1 MSVRTL
7 GFVGGGRI
15 TFAIL
20 TGLNKKRMNFDSVL
34 VSDPDGAALA
44 KLEKAGLAAVPA
56 PLESVLRA
64 EAVFLAVHPPVLKTL
79 LPEIARSAATGALI
93 VSLAP
98 KLGLRDLA
106 AALEGRSQLAR
117 VNPSALCFMN
127 RGVNAVSFGPG
138 LTAENRDFL
147 LDLFSRL
154 SRAVVVDDELIEAYA
169 VVNAMGPT
177 YFWFQYRALRD
188 LGLRFG
194 LEKSAA
200 EAAIADAVCGA
211 AEALFF
217 SGLDEPGVLDLIPV
231 HPLKQD
237 EEQWKKTIEERLAA
251 VFEKIRVAP

>member
-20 TGLNKKRMNFDSVL
+20 TGLDKRHMKFDSVL
-34 VSDPDGAALA
+34 VSDPDAAALA
-44 KLEKAGLAAVPA
+44 RLKKAGLAAVSA
-56 PLESVLRA
+56 PLENVLRA
-64 EAVFLAVHPPVLKTL
+64 DAVFLAVHPPVLKTL
-79 LPEIARSAATGALI
+79 LPEISRSSGSGTLF

-117 VNPSALCFMN
+117 VNPSALCFIN

-138 LTAENRDFL
+138 LTPENRDFL
-147 LDLFSRL
+147 LDFFSRL
-154 SRAVVVDDELIEAYA
+154 SQAVVVDDDRIEAYA

-188 LGLRFG
+188 LSLRFG
-194 LEKSAA
+194 LDKSAA
-200 EAAIADAVCGA
+200 ERAIADAVSGA

-217 SGLDEPGVLDLIPV
+217 SGLGEPEVLDLIPV

-237 EEQWKKTIEERLAA
+237 EEQWKKTIEERLTA